1 MKYAI
6 GAIIGIVLFAWLF
19 SLCSPAGKNNTGHEY
34 MPDMYHQVA
43 YEANQ
48 YSAYYWNHWDD
59 KSVRTKA
66 DLSQPRGKVAGT
78 IARGMTGVYYTGLGA
93 LDIVRGKNAFNA
105 IAAQPNGEAPFYYEN
120 NEDDRYRCEV
130 EVINNPL
137 PITKEGLARAK
148 PLYDIYCGIC
158 HGEKADGQGWLVTMP
173 DTKYPAQPKNLIGD
187 DMISAGN
194 GRYYFALIY
203 GKNVMGGY
211 SDKLSFEERWEVIH
225 YIRSLQAKSKNLEY
239 SETANTLSNI
249 EQPAKST
256 ATGPTRAG
264 AIQF

>member
-6 GAIIGIVLFAWLF
+6 GAILGIALFAWLF
-19 SLCSPAGKNNTGHEY
+19 SLCSPAGKNKTGHEY

-48 YSAYYWNHWDD
+48 YSAYYWNHWDN
-59 KSVRTKA
+59 KSTRTKA
-66 DLSQPRGKVAGT
+66 ELSQPRGKVAGT
-78 IARGMTGVYYTGLGA
+78 IARGMTGVYYNGLGA
-93 LDIVRGKNAFNA
+93 LDIVRGKNASNA
-105 IAAQPNGEAPFYYEN
+105 IAVPPNGEAPFYYEN
-120 NEDDRYRCEV
+120 NEDDRYACE
-130 EVINNPL
+130 EQIIGNPL
-137 PITKEGLARAK
+137 PITKAGLERGK
-148 PLYDIYCGIC
+148 NLYTISCAIC
-158 HGEKADGQGWLVTMP
+158 HGDKGDGQGWLVAMP
-173 DTKYPAQPKNLIGD
+173 DTKYPAQPKNLLGD

-194 GRYYFALIY
+194 GRFYFGIMY

-225 YIRSLQAKSKNLEY
+225 YVRALQAKSKNLEY

-249 EQPAKST
+249 EQPAQGT
-256 ATGPTRAG
+256 ASGPVRAG